1 MLAERDFRYIQD
13 LVHERAA
20 IVLEPGKE
28 YLALTRL
35 DPVARSAGMGS
46 VAELVA
52 ALRGDEGS
60 ALHELVVDAL
70 TTNETTFFRDATAF
84 ETMRTVVLPELIE
97 RKARS
102 RTLSIWS
109 AGCSSGQEP
118 YSVAMLLREAF
129 DLEGWQVSILGTEVS
144 AAMLERARAGRYGQL
159 ETSRGLPPELLAR
172 YFHAAGDGWEV
183 NDSIRAMVRFER
195 HNLVEPWPVFAPM
208 DLVLMRNVLLYFD
221 RATRGRVLTQARRV
235 LSPDGYLLLGA
246 AETIAND
253 VDGFE
258 RCSVAPTGWYRHE
271 GSALRAAGA

>member
-52 ALRGDEGS
+52 ALRGTEGS

-84 ETMRTVVLPELIE
+84 ETMRTVVLPELIA
-97 RKARS
+97 RKQRS

-118 YSVAMLLREAF
+118 YSVAMLLRESF

-159 ETSRGLPPELLAR
+159 ETSRGLPPELRAR
-172 YFHAAGDGWEV
+172 YFRPVQEGWEIAA
-183 NDSIRAMVRFER
+183 SIRAMVRFER

>member
-35 DPVARSAGMGS
+35 DPVARGAGMGS

-52 ALRGDEGS
+52 ALRGTEGS
-60 ALHELVVDAL
+60 DLHELVVDAL

-84 ETMRTVVLPELIE
+84 ETMRTLVLPELMA

-118 YSVAMLLREAF
+118 YSVAMLLRESF

-159 ETSRGLPPELLAR
+159 ETSRGLPPELRAR
-172 YFHAAGDGWEV
+172 YFHPVDESWEID
-183 NDSIRAMVRFER
+183 DSIRAMVRFER

>member
-1 MLAERDFRYIQD
+1 M
-13 LVHERAA
+13 
-20 IVLEPGKE
+20 
-28 YLALTRL
+28 
-35 DPVARSAGMGS
+35 
-46 VAELVA
+46 
-52 ALRGDEGS
+52 
-60 ALHELVVDAL
+60 VDAL

-84 ETMRTVVLPELIE
+84 ETMRTLVLPELIA
-97 RKARS
+97 RKQRS

-118 YSVAMLLREAF
+118 YSVAMLLRESF

>member
-118 YSVAMLLREAF
+118 YSVAMLIREAF

>member
-52 ALRGDEGS
+52 ALRGTEGS
-60 ALHELVVDAL
+60 DLHELVVDAL

-84 ETMRTVVLPELIE
+84 ETMRTQVLPELMA

-118 YSVAMLLREAF
+118 YSVAMLLRESF

-172 YFHAAGDGWEV
+172 YFHPVQEGWEID
-183 NDSIRAMVRFER
+183 DSIRAMVRFER

-208 DLVLMRNVLLYFD
+208 DLELMRKVLLYFD

>member
-52 ALRGDEGS
+52 ALRGTEGS

-84 ETMRTVVLPELIE
+84 ETMRTLVLPELIE
-97 RKARS
+97 RKQRS

-118 YSVAMLLREAF
+118 YSVAMLLRESF
-129 DLEGWQVSILGTEVS
+129 DLDGWQVSILGTEVS

-183 NDSIRAMVRFER
+183 DDPIRAMVRFER

-221 RATRGRVLTQARRV
+221 RATRGRVLAQARRV